1 MQNKKSMSQ
10 TIKSVSDAVESV
22 LGYQPSATQVVQTIE
37 AIEVLVGAN
46 KAALSDNDVY
56 EQFKAAD
63 VAYKAADD
71 AYSDAFHDRVA
82 SRAAYKAAKTA
93 VDAYEEANAAAQPV
107 LEERKTFIVKPKA
120 KKPKAKKING
130 YNSWKRYNAWFDS
143 ILDGDVHV
151 LTYSHLKNQVPS
163 ATRINRPSWA
173 NRLRT
178 EAMKRGYASASVLFD
193 DKTGHI
199 TIQAVK

>member
-37 AIEVLVGAN
+37 AIEVLVGGN
-46 KAALSDNDVY
+46 K
-56 EQFKAAD
+56 Q
-63 VAYKAADD
+63 VA
-71 AYSDAFHDRVA
+71 VQ
-82 SRAAYKAAKTA
+82 T
-93 VDAYEEANAAAQPV
+93 
-107 LEERKTFIVKPKA
+107 ERKTFIVKPKA
-120 KKPKAKKING
+120 TKPKAKKIIG

-163 ATRINRPSWA
+163 ATRINRSSWR

-178 EAMKRGYASASVLFD
+178 EAMNRGYASASVMFN
-193 DKTGHI
+193 DKHGHI
-199 TIQAVK
+199 TIQAVR